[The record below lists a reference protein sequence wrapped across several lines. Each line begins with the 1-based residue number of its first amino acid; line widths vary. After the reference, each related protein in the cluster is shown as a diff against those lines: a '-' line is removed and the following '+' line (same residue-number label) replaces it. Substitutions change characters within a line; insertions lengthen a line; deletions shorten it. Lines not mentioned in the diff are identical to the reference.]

1 LSMFKFKELHNM
13 LMMKLFACLLMQNH
27 LMKTE
32 DPLREI
38 SVVKEGKE
46 NKDFLSALAA

>member
-1 LSMFKFKELHNM
+1 MVVNDNDDWVGWYVF
-13 LMMKLFACLLMQNH
+13 LLQTH

-32 DPLREI
+32 DPLRPI
-38 SVVKEGKE
+38 DVVKEGKE

>member
-1 LSMFKFKELHNM
+1 MRTF
-13 LMMKLFACLLMQNH
+13 LLQNH

-32 DPLREI
+32 DPLRPI
-38 SVVKEGKE
+38 AVVKEGKE